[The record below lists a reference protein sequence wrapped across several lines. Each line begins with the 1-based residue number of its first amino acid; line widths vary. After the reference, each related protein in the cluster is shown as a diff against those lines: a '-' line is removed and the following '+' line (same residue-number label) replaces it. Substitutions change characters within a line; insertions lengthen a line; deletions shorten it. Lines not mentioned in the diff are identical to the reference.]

1 MVQINLPGQQIPMD
15 KVTHHI
21 LSRSKMMEISFLRA
35 DTVRLYGWQE
45 ENICGQ
51 IPLRFSNS
59 GANKFTNHPNKLTNH
74 LNKLIY
80 HLNKLTNHLNKLTT
94 HLNKL
99 TNHLNKLINHLNN
112 LTFHLNKLTNHLKLM
127 ILCTINRS
135 LVKTNHFFLKMVL
148 FTLNC
153 RYFI

>member
-1 MVQINLPGQQIPMD
+1 MDKINLPGQQIPMD

-35 DTVRLYGWQE
+35 DTVKLYGWQE
-45 ENICGQ
+45 ENNSGQ
-51 IPLRFSNS
+51 ILLRFSNS
-59 GANKFTNHPNKLTNH
+59 GANKLTNHLCKEDSNLCNKLTNH
-74 LNKLIY
+74 LCKEDSNLC
-80 HLNKLTNHLNKLTT
+80 NKLTNHLCKEDIYQLI
-94 HLNKL
+94 KG
-99 TNHLNKLINHLNN
+99 TNHLNKCI
-112 LTFHLNKLTNHLKLM
+112 NHLKLM

-148 FTLNC
+148 FTLKY

>member
-80 HLNKLTNHLNKLTT
+80 HLNKLTTHLNKLTT

-112 LTFHLNKLTNHLKLM
+112 LTNHLNKLTNHLKLM

>member
-94 HLNKL
+94 PLNKL

-112 LTFHLNKLTNHLKLM
+112 LTNHLNKLTNHLKLM

>member
-1 MVQINLPGQQIPMD
+1 MDKINLPGQQIPMD

-35 DTVRLYGWQE
+35 DTVKLYGWQE
-45 ENICGQ
+45 ENNSGQ
-51 IPLRFSNS
+51 ILLRFSNS
-59 GANKFTNHPNKLTNH
+59 GANKLTNHLCKEDSNLCNKLTNH
-74 LNKLIY
+74 LCKEDIYQLI
-80 HLNKLTNHLNKLTT
+80 KGTNHLNKC
-94 HLNKL
+94 
-99 TNHLNKLINHLNN
+99 I
-112 LTFHLNKLTNHLKLM
+112 NHLKLM

-148 FTLNC
+148 FTLKY

>member
-99 TNHLNKLINHLNN
+99 TTHLNKLTNHLNN
-112 LTFHLNKLTNHLKLM
+112 LTNHLNKLTNHLKLM

>member
-112 LTFHLNKLTNHLKLM
+112 LTNHLNKLTNHLKLM

>member
-1 MVQINLPGQQIPMD
+1 MDKINLPGQQIPMD

-35 DTVRLYGWQE
+35 DTVKLYGWQE
-45 ENICGQ
+45 ENNSGQ
-51 IPLRFSNS
+51 ILLRFSNS
-59 GANKFTNHPNKLTNH
+59 GGNKLTNH
-74 LNKLIY
+74 LC
-80 HLNKLTNHLNKLTT
+80 NKLTNHLCKEDIYQLI
-94 HLNKL
+94 KG
-99 TNHLNKLINHLNN
+99 TNHLNKCI
-112 LTFHLNKLTNHLKLM
+112 NHLKLM

-148 FTLNC
+148 FTLKY

>member
-1 MVQINLPGQQIPMD
+1 MDKINLPGQQKPMD

-35 DTVRLYGWQE
+35 GTVKLYGWQE
-45 ENICGQ
+45 ENNSGQ
-51 IPLRFSNS
+51 ILLRFSNS
-59 GANKFTNHPNKLTNH
+59 GANKLTNH
-74 LNKLIY
+74 LNKCI
-80 HLNKLTNHLNKLTT
+80 
-94 HLNKL
+94 
-99 TNHLNKLINHLNN
+99 
-112 LTFHLNKLTNHLKLM
+112 NHLKLM

-148 FTLNC
+148 FTLKY